1 MTDAV
6 ELQEDHAGGGRA
18 GARLQLG
25 PPSVGEPV
33 EPAPVRVV
41 VPDGEGTAGGGGDGR
56 HHRGDHHGGLRGGL
70 ALSRRDDPQGEPQE
84 RAVEEE
90 DEQAED
96 ECGDEEQG
104 PDEERPDDGGED
116 AERPGAECGRDGDL
130 RRAVPV
136 RGLDSEVGQDP
147 GQRQHGDRGHGPH
160 GNAPPERAHQPPPSR
175 AAHATPTSTPLSD
188 LPQPCHKH
196 ASRFGGAQGHDGCSP
211 RAHRVTA
218 NHRTGL
224 PLPGPGTAGGV
235 SGRRSPPSASTAG
248 GGHGPSSG
256 RRTRVPRG
264 RPSRPALRAG
274 HTRR

>member
-1 MTDAV
+1 MVGAVQDAQLAGAGLAGPVGAPGGEPVGGAGSLAVTEQGGDGGHQTASDRLHEYVVTDAV
-6 ELQEDHAGGGRA
+6 ELEEDHAGGGRA
-18 GARLQLG
+18 RARLQLA

-33 EPAPVRVV
+33 EPASVRVV
-41 VPDGEGTAGGGGDGR
+41 VPDGECTTGGGGDGR
-56 HHRGDHHGGLRGGL
+56 HHRGDHHGRLRGGL
-70 ALSRRDDPQGEPQE
+70 ALSRRDDAQGEPQE

-96 ECGDEEQG
+96 EGGDEEQG

-136 RGLDSEVGQDP
+136 GGLDSEVRQDP
-147 GQRQHGDRGHGPH
+147 GQRQHGDRGHGPY

-196 ASRFGGAQGHDGCSP
+196 ASRFGGARGHDGCSH
-211 RAHRVTA
+211 AH
-218 NHRTGL
+218 TG
-224 PLPGPGTAGGV
+224 
-235 SGRRSPPSASTAG
+235 
-248 GGHGPSSG
+248 
-256 RRTRVPRG
+256 
-264 RPSRPALRAG
+264 
-274 HTRR
+274 